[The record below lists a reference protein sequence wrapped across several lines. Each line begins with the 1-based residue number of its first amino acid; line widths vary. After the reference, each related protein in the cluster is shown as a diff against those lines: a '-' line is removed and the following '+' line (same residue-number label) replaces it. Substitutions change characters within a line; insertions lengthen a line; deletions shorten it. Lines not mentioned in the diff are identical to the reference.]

1 MAFTARYRQHVWP
14 ASRVEVLASSVVYV
28 PDRRNETRYGLRDL
42 RAHSSD
48 ESVTSGERAKCP
60 NHGTQDG
67 PLPPHPRRTGRKEI
81 RLGAGPDPES
91 RIRYRALSPKSGGC
105 V

>member
-1 MAFTARYRQHVWP
+1 MCGR

-42 RAHSSD
+42 RAHSS
-48 ESVTSGERAKCP
+48 VPQTSPSRLVSGKGP

-67 PLPPHPRRTGRKEI
+67 HPSPRPPGERGGTGNPDR
-81 RLGAGPDPES
+81 AGGSSIPDPVP
-91 RIRYRALSPKSGGC
+91 RT
-105 V
+105 VH